1 MCFNFAFLAFDCT
14 QDEKQRNRM
23 GCLKCDCPLTF
34 ELRSMCEIL
43 ASRLSECGKIAKI
56 CMTARSAHYRKICNV
71 NVCLYPMKPH
81 LSNKK

>member
-1 MCFNFAFLAFDCT
+1 
-14 QDEKQRNRM
+14 M
-23 GCLKCDCPLTF
+23 GCLKCDCSLTF

-43 ASRLSECGKIAKI
+43 AAQLSECGKIAKI

-81 LSNKK
+81 LSDKK